1 MTAKE
6 LKERVLKIIN
16 DEIYSMTK
24 QTIKDYATDD
34 SNKLSILSKID
45 GIQLAQLITIKKS
58 IEDINID

>member
-1 MTAKE
+1 M
-6 LKERVLKIIN
+6 LKIIN